1 MALVR
6 RISFTRFNRWGDNL
20 GRLTVSAAT
29 HTDALD
35 GTDELNITCAE
46 DLVKGDRVVWI
57 DLQGVCHEHIVDTID
72 RVHDDDGAPETQAVC
87 INSVNETWDDWLD
100 DKRPSGS
107 VSVALTSI
115 LADTRWEVGTCDQ
128 GGTASRTF
136 YHISVREGI
145 AELLETWG
153 GELETTIVHNGAG
166 IVARRVN
173 IRALRGNQSSAKRFT
188 WTKDLVSVKRSMAS
202 DNPKTRVYGYGKGV
216 KTEGGGYGRRLTF
229 GDINGGK
236 DYVEDAEATEIWG
249 HPDGEGGI
257 LPAVAS
263 YVNEQC
269 EDAAQLLQETKDYLK
284 QVKEPK
290 VTYTASVIDLYA
302 FGRSWEGVGVG
313 DDVAII
319 DKGFSEEG
327 VRLHGR
333 VSQIERDLLT
343 GDATVTFGTLTDT
356 MADMWQSV
364 SNALKGNSQ
373 QNALYDAAAGTSVS
387 WLIQLQQS
395 LNAQFNA
402 VGTYRVETFELGTI
416 YSNVPIDALA
426 GLPLR
431 STSGMWAVNLNGMGL
446 RLASGLTSDGQ
457 WDWKTFLTGG
467 MVTADLINAGTMRAD
482 RVRAGLLTDEK
493 GKNFWDLTTGEFSLS
508 ATATVGGDTV
518 QSIADTAASGAQQ
531 NAVKAAEEADAKRL
545 EEAKKYAKDQAS
557 SAGTDAKDQAKK
569 YVDALDEALGQK
581 SIFDRLTNNG
591 ETQGVYLKDGKVYI
605 NATYMDTGVL
615 NANLLK
621 AGIITDKEGKNFWDL
636 TTGEFSLSA
645 DASVGGGDVGSS
657 VVAVDVQ
664 YGNSTSSSTVPT
676 TWTTYA
682 NWKQGQYL
690 WTRLKL
696 TLADGN
702 TEYTTAHRMA
712 DNDGIGVSQVREQYY
727 LSTSSTA
734 QTGGNWYYYQPT
746 WVSGRYYWTRSEI
759 TWSDGTKT
767 YTTPVLARALTSGN
781 QSTDDLDE
789 DLDQREVFNRLT
801 NNGQTQGIYLSGGL
815 LYINASYIETGIISD
830 RLGRNTWNLST
841 GKLATNYMTANNI
854 DASGTFEC
862 GSASNLIRLTG
873 GEILGLENGTQIG
886 NIDFSAHSYNIDNP
900 SIKYRGIQMTAEGT
914 VRISSPQISTAAS
927 SSESTTTTICHTGN
941 HKFHYVREIHDNGN
955 GTVGWTNSWRSINFI
970 NGLCTTCSFD

>member
-87 INSVNETWDDWLD
+87 INSINETWDDWLD

-153 GELETTIVHNGAG
+153 GERETAIVHNGAG

-216 KTEGGGYGRRLTF
+216 ETEGGGYGRRLTF

-249 HPDGEGGI
+249 HPDGEDGI

-387 WLIQLQQS
+387 WLQQLQVA

-416 YSNVPIDALA
+416 YSNVPIDSLN

-545 EEAKKYAKDQAS
+545 EEAKKYAAEQAS

-615 NANLLK
+615 DADLLK
-621 AGIITDKEGKNFWDL
+621 AGIITDKAGKNFWDL

-727 LSTSSTA
+727 LSTSSST

-830 RLGRNTWNLST
+830 RLGGNTWNLST
-841 GKLATNYMTANNI
+841 GKLTTNYMTANNI
-854 DASGTFEC
+854 SANGTFEC
-862 GSASNLIRLTG
+862 GSASNLLRLIN
-873 GEILGLENGTQIG
+873 GEIRGLENGTQIG
-886 NIDFSAHSYNIDNP
+886 CIDFSAHSYNIDNP

-927 SSESTTTTICHTGN
+927 SNESTTATICHTGN
-941 HKFHYVREIHDNGN
+941 HRLHYVSEVHDNGN

>member
-1 MALVR
+1 MALIR
-6 RISFTRFNRWGDNL
+6 RIGFTRFSRWGDNL

-136 YHISVREGI
+136 YHESVREGLAGI
-145 AELLETWG
+145 IETWG

-216 KTEGGGYGRRLTF
+216 ETESGGYGRRLTF

-257 LPAVAS
+257 LPAVTS

-395 LNAQFNA
+395 LNAQFNS
-402 VGTYRVETFELGTI
+402 VGTYKVETFELGTI
-416 YSNVPIDALA
+416 YSNVPIDALT

-446 RLASGLTSDGQ
+446 RLASGLTSEGQ

-482 RVRAGLLTDEK
+482 RVRAGLLTDEE

-518 QSIADTAASGAQQ
+518 QSIADAAASGAQQ

-545 EEAKKYAKDQAS
+545 EEAKKYAAEQAS

-569 YVDALDEALGQK
+569 YVDALNEALGQK

-615 NANLLK
+615 DADLLK
-621 AGIITDKEGKNFWDL
+621 AGIITDKAGKNFWDL

-645 DASVGGGDVGSS
+645 DASVGDGDVGSS

-830 RLGRNTWNLST
+830 SLGRNTWNLST
-841 GKLATNYMTANNI
+841 GKLTTNYMTANNI

-873 GEILGLENGTQIG
+873 GKILGLENGTQIG

-927 SSESTTTTICHTGN
+927 SNESTTATICHTGN

>member
-35 GTDELNITCAE
+35 GADELNITCAE
-46 DLVKGDRVVWI
+46 DLVKGDRIVWI
-57 DLQGVCHEHIVDTID
+57 DLHGVCHEHIVDTID
-72 RVHDDDGAPETQAVC
+72 RVHDDDGAPETQAAC

-107 VSVALTSI
+107 VSVALASI

-128 GGTASRTF
+128 GGSASRTF
-136 YHISVREGI
+136 YHESVREGLAGI
-145 AELLETWG
+145 IETWG
-153 GELETTIVHNGAG
+153 GELETLVVHDGAG
-166 IVARRVN
+166 IVSRRVGV
-173 IRALRGNQSSAKRFT
+173 RAKRGNQSSAKRFT
-188 WTKDLVSVKRSMAS
+188 WTKDLVSVKRSVAS

-216 KTEGGGYGRRLTF
+216 ETEGGGYGRRLTF

-236 DYVEDAEATEIWG
+236 DYVEDAEATAVWG
-249 HPDGEGGI
+249 HPDGEGDI

-269 EDAAQLLQETKDYLK
+269 EDAAQLLQETKEYLK

-290 VTYTASVIDLYA
+290 VTYAASVIDLYA

-395 LNAQFNA
+395 LNAQFNS
-402 VGTYRVETFELGTI
+402 VGTYKVETFELGTI
-416 YSNVPIDALA
+416 YSNVPIDAQT

-508 ATATVGGDTV
+508 A
-518 QSIADTAASGAQQ
+518 
-531 NAVKAAEEADAKRL
+531 
-545 EEAKKYAKDQAS
+545 
-557 SAGTDAKDQAKK
+557 
-569 YVDALDEALGQK
+569 
-581 SIFDRLTNNG
+581 
-591 ETQGVYLKDGKVYI
+591 
-605 NATYMDTGVL
+605 
-615 NANLLK
+615 
-621 AGIITDKEGKNFWDL
+621 
-636 TTGEFSLSA
+636 
-645 DASVGGGDVGSS
+645 DASVGDGDVGSS

-841 GKLATNYMTANNI
+841 GKLTTNYMTANNI
-854 DASGTFEC
+854 SANGTFEC
-862 GSASNLIRLTG
+862 GSASNLLLLIN
-873 GEILGLENGTQIG
+873 GEVRGLENGTQIG
-886 NIDFSAHSYNIDNP
+886 CIDFSAHSYNIDNP

-927 SSESTTTTICHTGN
+927 SNESTTSTICHTGN
-941 HKFHYVREIHDNGN
+941 HWLHYVSEVNDNGN
-955 GTVGWTNSWRSINFI
+955 GTIGWTNSWRSINFI

>member
-87 INSVNETWDDWLD
+87 INSINETWDDWLD

-216 KTEGGGYGRRLTF
+216 ETEGGGYGRRLTF

-249 HPDGEGGI
+249 HPDGEDGI

-395 LNAQFNA
+395 LNAQFNS
-402 VGTYRVETFELGTI
+402 VGTYKVETFELGTI
-416 YSNVPIDALA
+416 YSNVPIDAQT

-545 EEAKKYAKDQAS
+545 EEAKKYAAEQAS

-615 NANLLK
+615 DADLLK
-621 AGIITDKEGKNFWDL
+621 AGIITDKAGKNFWDL

-682 NWKQGQYL
+682 SWKQGQYL

-727 LSTSSTA
+727 LSTSSST

-789 DLDQREVFNRLT
+789 DLDQREGFNRLT

-841 GKLATNYMTANNI
+841 GKLTTNYMTANNI
-854 DASGTFEC
+854 SANGTFEC
-862 GSASNLIRLTG
+862 GSASNLLRLIN
-873 GEILGLENGTQIG
+873 GEIRGLENGTQIG
-886 NIDFSAHSYNIDNP
+886 CIDFSAHSYNIDNP
-900 SIKYRGIQMTAEGT
+900 SIKYRGIQMTADGT

-927 SSESTTTTICHTGN
+927 SNESTTATICHTGN
-941 HKFHYVREIHDNGN
+941 HRLHYVSEVHDNGN

>member
-1 MALVR
+1 MALIR
-6 RISFTRFNRWGDNL
+6 RIGFTRFSRWGDNL

-46 DLVKGDRVVWI
+46 DLVKGDRIVWI
-57 DLQGVCHEHIVDTID
+57 DLQGTCHEHIVDTID
-72 RVHDDDGAPETQAVC
+72 RVHDDDGAPETQATC
-87 INSVNETWDDWLD
+87 INSINETWDDWLD

-257 LPAVAS
+257 LPAVTS

-313 DDVAII
+313 DDVTII

-356 MADMWQSV
+356 MTDMWQSV

-395 LNAQFNA
+395 LNAQFNS
-402 VGTYRVETFELGTI
+402 VGTYKVETFELGTI
-416 YSNVPIDALA
+416 YSNVPIDALT

-545 EEAKKYAKDQAS
+545 EEAKKYAAEQAS

-615 NANLLK
+615 DADLLK
-621 AGIITDKEGKNFWDL
+621 AGIITDKAGKNFWDL

-841 GKLATNYMTANNI
+841 GKLTTNYMTANNI
-854 DASGTFEC
+854 SANGTFEC
-862 GSASNLIRLTG
+862 GSASNLLRLIN
-873 GEILGLENGTQIG
+873 GEIRGLENGTQIG
-886 NIDFSAHSYNIDNP
+886 CIDFSAHSYNIDNP

-927 SSESTTTTICHTGN
+927 SSESTTATICHTGN
-941 HKFHYVREIHDNGN
+941 HRLHYVSEVHDNGN

>member
-29 HTDALD
+29 HTDALN

-216 KTEGGGYGRRLTF
+216 ETEGGGYGRRLTF

-257 LPAVAS
+257 LPAVTS

-269 EDAAQLLQETKDYLK
+269 EDAAQLLQETKDYLE

-313 DDVAII
+313 DDVTII

-356 MADMWQSV
+356 MADMWQSM

-387 WLIQLQQS
+387 WLIQLQQA
-395 LNAQFNA
+395 LNAQFNS
-402 VGTYRVETFELGTI
+402 VGTYKVETFELGAI
-416 YSNVPIDALA
+416 YSNVPIDALT

-482 RVRAGLLTDEK
+482 RVRAGLLTDE
-493 GKNFWDLTTGEFSLS
+493 
-508 ATATVGGDTV
+508 A
-518 QSIADTAASGAQQ
+518 
-531 NAVKAAEEADAKRL
+531 
-545 EEAKKYAKDQAS
+545 
-557 SAGTDAKDQAKK
+557 
-569 YVDALDEALGQK
+569 
-581 SIFDRLTNNG
+581 
-591 ETQGVYLKDGKVYI
+591 
-605 NATYMDTGVL
+605 
-615 NANLLK
+615 
-621 AGIITDKEGKNFWDL
+621 GKNFWDL

-645 DASVGGGDVGSS
+645 DASVGDGDVGSS

-712 DNDGIGVSQVREQYY
+712 DNDGIGVSQVCEQYY

-841 GKLATNYMTANNI
+841 GKLTTNYMTANNI
-854 DASGTFEC
+854 SANGTFEC
-862 GSASNLIRLTG
+862 GSASNLLRLIN
-873 GEILGLENGTQIG
+873 GEIRGLENGTQIG
-886 NIDFSAHSYNIDNP
+886 CIDFSAHSYNIDNP

-927 SSESTTTTICHTGN
+927 SNESTTATICHTGN
-941 HKFHYVREIHDNGN
+941 HRFHYVSEVHDNGN
-955 GTVGWTNSWRSINFI
+955 GTVGWTNSRRSINFI